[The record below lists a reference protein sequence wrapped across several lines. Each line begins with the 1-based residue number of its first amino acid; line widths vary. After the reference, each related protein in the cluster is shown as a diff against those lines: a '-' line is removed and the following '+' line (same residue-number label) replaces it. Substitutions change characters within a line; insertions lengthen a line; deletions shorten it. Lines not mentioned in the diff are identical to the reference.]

1 MRPRTAALVVGLAL
15 VGGCGG
21 GESGSKGGD
30 APPGS
35 LNALW
40 DRPGPNVALVPGTN
54 TFVPGEVRFTFLV
67 VRDDGSL
74 VERPTA
80 RVWLARGLKQRPFQE
95 GEAALEEIDAPGGV
109 HAHAGDHPARL
120 YVARVEVPAPGT
132 YWLLAEPAGARIQ
145 GVATL
150 EVKARSPSP
159 GVGERAIPSETPTLE
174 TAGGDLAAVSTSS
187 KPVPALYRHS
197 IAESLAAGAP
207 FVVTFATPKFCTSRT
222 CGPVVD
228 VVDAVRRELAG
239 SGLRFIH
246 VEVYEGNDP
255 TRGYNRWMREWK
267 LTTEPWVFVVGRDGR
282 IAERFEGAVSVR
294 ELRAAASR
302 AAR

>member
-1 MRPRTAALVVGLAL
+1 MRSRIAALVVGLAL

-21 GESGSKGGD
+21 GESGSTGGD

-40 DRPGPNVALVPGTN
+40 DRPGPNVALVPGTT
-54 TFVPGEVRFTFLV
+54 TFVPGDVRFTFLV

-80 RVWLARGLKQRPFQE
+80 RVWLARGLKQRPFL
-95 GEAALEEIDAPGGV
+95 EARATLEEIDAPGGV

-120 YVARVEVPAPGT
+120 YVTRVEVPAPGT

-150 EVKARSPSP
+150 EVKARSPAP
-159 GVGERAIPSETPTLE
+159 GIGERAIESETPTLE
-174 TAGGDLAAVSTSS
+174 TAGGDLPVLSTSAE
-187 KPVPALYRHS
+187 PVPALYRHS
-197 IAESLAAGAP
+197 IAGSMAAGAP
-207 FVVTFATPKFCTSRT
+207 FVAAFATPKFCASRT

-239 SGLRFIH
+239 SGVRFIH

-267 LTTEPWVFVVGRDGR
+267 LTTEPWVFVVGRNGR
-282 IAERFEGAVSVR
+282 IVERFEGAVSVR
-294 ELRAAASR
+294 ELRAAVGR
-302 AAR
+302 LAR

>member
-1 MRPRTAALVVGLAL
+1 MRFRTVALAVGLAL
-15 VGGCGG
+15 AGGCGG

-40 DRPGPNVALVPGTN
+40 DRPGPNVALVPGTS
-54 TFVPGEVRFTFLV
+54 TFVPGEVRFSFLV

-80 RVWLARGLKQRPFQE
+80 RVWVARGLKERPFLE
-95 GEAALEEIDAPGGV
+95 AGAALEEIDAPDGV
-109 HAHAGDHPARL
+109 HAHAGDHPARV
-120 YVARVEVPAPGT
+120 YVTRVKVPAAGT
-132 YWLLAEPAGARIQ
+132 YWLLAEPVGARIQ

-150 EVKARSPSP
+150 EVKATSPSP
-159 GVGERAIPSETPTLE
+159 EVGERAIASQTPTLE
-174 TAGGDLAAVSTSS
+174 SAGGDLAALSTSP

-197 IAESLAAGAP
+197 IAGSLAAGAP
-207 FVVTFATPKFCTSRT
+207 FVVTFGTPEFCTSRT

-228 VVDAVRRELAG
+228 VVDAVRREFAG

-246 VEVYEGNDP
+246 VEVYEDNDP
-255 TRGYNRWMREWK
+255 TKGYNRWMREWK
-267 LTTEPWVFVVGRDGR
+267 LTTEPWVFLVGRDGR
-282 IAERFEGAVSVR
+282 IAERFEGSVSVR
-294 ELRAAASR
+294 ELRAAVGR
-302 AAR
+302 LVR

>member
-1 MRPRTAALVVGLAL
+1 MRLRTAVLVVGLAL
-15 VGGCGG
+15 AGGCGG
-21 GESGSKGGD
+21 GESGSTGGD

-40 DRPGPNVALVPGTN
+40 DRPGPNVALVPGAS
-54 TFVPGEVRFTFLV
+54 TFVPGDIRFPFLV

-80 RVWLARGLKQRPFQE
+80 RVWLARGLKERPFLK
-95 GEAALEEIDAPGGV
+95 ARATLEEIDAPGGV
-109 HAHAGDHPARL
+109 HAHAGDHPARM
-120 YVARVEVPAPGT
+120 YVTRVTVPAAGT

-150 EVKARSPSP
+150 EVKASSPSP
-159 GVGERAIPSETPTLE
+159 GVGERAIPSDTPTLDS
-174 TAGGDLAAVSTSS
+174 TGGDLAALSTSS

-207 FVVTFATPKFCTSRT
+207 FVVTFATPKFCASRT

-228 VVDAVRRELAG
+228 VVDAVRREFPRV
-239 SGLRFIH
+239 RFIH
-246 VEVYEGNDP
+246 VETYEGNDP
-255 TRGYNRWMREWK
+255 TRGYTRWMQEWK

-282 IAERFEGAVSVR
+282 IADRFEGAVSVR
-294 ELRAAASR
+294 ELRAAVER
-302 AAR
+302 VAR

>member
-1 MRPRTAALVVGLAL
+1 VLT
-15 VGGCGG
+15 GGCGD
-21 GESGSKGGD
+21 GESGSMGED

-95 GEAALEEIDAPGGV
+95 AGATLEEIDAPGGV
-109 HAHAGDHPARL
+109 HAHAGDHPARM
-120 YVARVEVPAPGT
+120 YVTQVKVPSPGT
-132 YWLLAEPAGARIQ
+132 YWLLAEPADARIQ

-150 EVKARSPSP
+150 EVKAKSPSP

-174 TAGGDLAAVSTSS
+174 TAGGDLAALSTSS

-197 IAESLAAGAP
+197 IADSLAAGAP
-207 FVVTFATPKFCTSRT
+207 FVLTFATPKFCASRT

-294 ELRAAASR
+294 ELRAAAGR
-302 AAR
+302 IAR

>member
-1 MRPRTAALVVGLAL
+1 MRFRTVAL
-15 VGGCGG
+15 VGGLVLAAGCGG

-40 DRPGPNVALVPGTN
+40 DRPGPNVALVPGN
-54 TFVPGEVRFTFLV
+54 STFVPGEIRFSFLV

-95 GEAALEEIDAPGGV
+95 AGATLEEIDAPGGV

-120 YVARVEVPAPGT
+120 YVTRVEVPTPGT

-150 EVKARSPSP
+150 EVKATSPP
-159 GVGERAIPSETPTLE
+159 PAVGERAIASDTPTLE
-174 TAGGDLAAVSTSS
+174 STGGDLAALSTSS

-197 IAESLAAGAP
+197 IAESLAAGAA

-228 VVDAVRRELAG
+228 VVDTVRREFAG
-239 SGLRFIH
+239 RGLRFIH
-246 VEVYEGNDP
+246 VEIYAGNDP
-255 TRGYNRWMREWK
+255 TQGYNRWMREWK
-267 LTTEPWVFVVGRDGR
+267 LTTEPWVFVVGRDGQV
-282 IAERFEGAVSVR
+282 AERFEGAVSLR
-294 ELRAAASR
+294 ELRAAVRPLAQ
-302 AAR
+302 